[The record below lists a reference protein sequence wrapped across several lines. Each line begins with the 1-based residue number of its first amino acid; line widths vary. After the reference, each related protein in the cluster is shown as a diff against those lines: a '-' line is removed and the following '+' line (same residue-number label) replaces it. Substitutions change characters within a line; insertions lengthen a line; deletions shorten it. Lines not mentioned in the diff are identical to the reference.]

1 MPIPVVCPG
10 CSSRFTVSDQYAG
23 RTGPCPKCKKP
34 ITIPAAPVKSVV
46 IHEPE
51 KPATT
56 SAAGGRPPTAPIR
69 RTERP
74 IPVSRFAAVGG
85 GVLVL
90 MLAAWAVSL
99 AFPGGQAPAW
109 LLIPAAFVVAVPCA
123 MLGYQ
128 AVRDRELEPYRG
140 RDLWLRS
147 LACGAVYAGLW
158 CLKGFLPE
166 DATREMWQWLYLG
179 PLFFFPGSLA
189 AVAAL
194 DLDWG
199 PAAAQFSFYV
209 LLTAALRW
217 LAGLMPV

>member
-1 MPIPVVCPG
+1 MPIPVVCPS

-51 KPATT
+51 KPTTT
-56 SAAGGRPPTAPIR
+56 STAGGRPPTAPIR

-74 IPVSRFAAVGG
+74 IPLSRFAAVAG

-90 MLAAWAVSL
+90 MLTAWAVGL
-99 AFPGGQAPAW
+99 VFPGGQVPSW
-109 LLIPAAFVVAVPCA
+109 LLAVAGFVIAVPCA

-140 RDLWLRS
+140 RDLLLRS
-147 LACGAVYAGLW
+147 VACGAVYAGLW
-158 CLKGFLPE
+158 LLKAFLPE
-166 DATREMWQWLYLG
+166 DLTKDMVYWVFLG

-199 PAAAQFSFYV
+199 PAAGQFSFYV
-209 LLTAALRW
+209 LLTALLRW
-217 LAGLMPV
+217 LAGLLPV